1 MNEHPRAISRNPN
14 GNAPVPIDADPGLA
28 PHPEPTGANRGADAN
43 AAHRRARAARS
54 DIHGTGLLMSDSER
68 ADSPE

>member
-28 PHPEPTGANRGADAN
+28 PHPEPTGANRGADAKLID
-43 AAHRRARAARS
+43 AHGRLAQTSMGR
-54 DIHGTGLLMSDSER
+54 GC
-68 ADSPE
+68 